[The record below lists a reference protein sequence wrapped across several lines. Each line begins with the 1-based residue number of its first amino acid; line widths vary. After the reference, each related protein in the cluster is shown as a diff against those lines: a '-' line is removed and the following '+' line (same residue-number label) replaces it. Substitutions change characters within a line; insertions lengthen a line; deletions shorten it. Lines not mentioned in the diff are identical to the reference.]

1 MANTS
6 RALVWTGRV
15 LSALTVVGLAFSAV
29 MKFRRPP
36 EVVDFFVN
44 KFGYPDA
51 TLATIGILEIA
62 CAVLYAIPQTA
73 VLGAILVTAFF
84 GGAFVSHLRIGDAA
98 GGSVP
103 VVLAAMAWIGL
114 YLRDE
119 RLRSLIPLRG
129 LWRERA

>member
-73 VLGAILVTAFF
+73 VLGAILVTGYL
-84 GGAFVSHLRIGDAA
+84 GGAVATHLRVNDPFVSPIILGVI
-98 GGSVP
+98 
-103 VVLAAMAWIGL
+103 AWAGL
-114 YLRDE
+114 YLRE
-119 RLRSLIPLRG
+119 PRLRSLLPLRSG
-129 LWRERA
+129 TRAD